1 MLEVVTRAGIQVC
14 ESRACRLADGP
25 GPGHMG
31 RGGRRDVSKFPD
43 CAGLH
48 ARGCEGTGMGGAQGG
63 GGGGSRS
70 LVWVSHIHV
79 TSEA

>member
-14 ESRACRLADGP
+14 ESRACRLADGL

-31 RGGRRDVSKFPD
+31 GGGRRDVSEFPD

-48 ARGCEGTGMGGAQGG
+48 ARGCEGTGMGGDRA
-63 GGGGSRS
+63 GGGSRS
-70 LVWVSHIHV
+70 LVWVSHVHV
-79 TSEA
+79 TSET